1 MNRRERKHMEKE
13 LGLQKHYKTLS
24 REKKWEKMRSNQE
37 NGRRMMMERKQD
49 IEIVQQKVADQKESN
64 IIEDVAEEIVQKKN
78 IPMIDAMVEAQLK
91 YKI

>member
-24 REKKWEKMRSNQE
+24 REKKWEKMRNNQE

-49 IEIVQQKVADQKESN
+49 IKIAQQKVTDQKESN